1 MKIVKI
7 SDDQNEI
14 TLDDGRVLV
23 AEDWNTCDV
32 CAFYDHEEQDCI
44 ECKPPCTVKNRKDG
58 CNKVFVE
65 RKEES
70 VTIAKSEYDRLL
82 KTRLDAVYFSG
93 AFEVAEKACEK
104 DHMLRIA
111 TEFARK
117 IEV

>member
-23 AEDWNTCDV
+23 AKDGDCSSCDLFV
-32 CAFYDHEEQDCI
+32 DHEYCLI
-44 ECKPPCTVKNRKDG
+44 PCTPCCSDERKD
-58 CNKVFVE
+58 CYNKVFVE
-65 RKEES
+65 RKEER

-82 KTRLDAVYFSG
+82 KTRLDAVYFLG
-93 AFEVAEKACEK
+93 AFEVAEKSGEK
-104 DHMLRIA
+104 DQMLRIA

>member
-23 AEDWNTCDV
+23 AEDEIL
-32 CAFYDHEEQDCI
+32 CAFCCLWVDEKCLIPQV
-44 ECKPPCTVKNRKDG
+44 PCHRDKRKDG
-58 CNKVFVE
+58 CYKVFVE
-65 RKEES
+65 RKEER

-93 AFEVAEKACEK
+93 AFEVAEKAGEK
-104 DHMLRIA
+104 DQMLRIA